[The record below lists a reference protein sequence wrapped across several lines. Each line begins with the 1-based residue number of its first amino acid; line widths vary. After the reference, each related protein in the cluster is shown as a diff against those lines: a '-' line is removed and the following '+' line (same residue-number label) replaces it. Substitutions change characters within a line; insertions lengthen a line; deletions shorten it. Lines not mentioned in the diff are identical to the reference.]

1 MSALEER
8 IKQIADLIRKQ
19 VAETLLDVESDILPY
34 VEDDTA
40 SNAEI
45 QAGEIVRNIIAGKF
59 VFDGDYIVIDNVRDM
74 SPRVRL
80 VFTSLDYDSIRDK
93 IIERMQKCPKDAK
106 IAALESQLKRSYD
119 LKEPALLLTALR
131 QYSHN
136 HGEGFVFGYDK
147 AETDRIVT
155 GLVEA
160 LEEIIKAAPSSGP
173 LWHWSEQIVEARA
186 ALDAHLKHVGD
197 L

>member
-1 MSALEER
+1 MSALEEK
-8 IKQIADLIRKQ
+8 IKQVADLIRKQ

-106 IAALESQLKRSYD
+106 ISSLESKIKRLYERSY
-119 LKEPALLLTALR
+119 
-131 QYSHN
+131 
-136 HGEGFVFGYDK
+136 
-147 AETDRIVT
+147 
-155 GLVEA
+155 
-160 LEEIIKAAPSSGP
+160 
-173 LWHWSEQIVEARA
+173 
-186 ALDAHLKHVGD
+186 
-197 L
+197 

>member
-8 IKQIADLIRKQ
+8 IKQVADLIRKQ

-34 VEDDTA
+34 VADDTA

-106 IAALESQLKRSYD
+106 ISSLESQIKRLYERSY
-119 LKEPALLLTALR
+119 E
-131 QYSHN
+131 
-136 HGEGFVFGYDK
+136 
-147 AETDRIVT
+147 
-155 GLVEA
+155 
-160 LEEIIKAAPSSGP
+160 
-173 LWHWSEQIVEARA
+173 
-186 ALDAHLKHVGD
+186 
-197 L
+197 